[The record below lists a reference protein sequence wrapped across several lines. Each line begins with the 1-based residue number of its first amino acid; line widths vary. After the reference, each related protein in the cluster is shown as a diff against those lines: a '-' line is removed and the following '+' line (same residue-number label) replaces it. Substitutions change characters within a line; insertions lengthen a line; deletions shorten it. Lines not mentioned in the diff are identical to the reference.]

1 LGNIVP
7 RLISLRPLTKKEIA
21 LARELGIRRLYL
33 PNLTEAESDKFFE
46 GFDRFWGQ
54 LVKHFGANHAFWRNV
69 TSSKMQEWERS
80 ATYLGLVLFTLR
92 QKEGEVPQSIVI
104 VCASLEEEDVCQDW
118 AEKMGWE
125 VHRKPG
131 LLIPRMVR
139 RLLQEVV
146 NLKSFLH
153 MLSAFLYRKWFSKSS
168 IPEGLL
174 PEKGVLIASLF
185 YRTSFSDGKY
195 IDPFFGNLHS
205 ILKESG
211 HSVTYLCAPLD
222 DIKESVKRVTECKEI
237 AIFIPYSIL
246 TWTELILSALRVLLR
261 RLRLLKTEF
270 LGCDFSRLLM
280 WNARRFEY
288 SFNLDSEFFY
298 AAVKKLTQSNQ
309 FSALIQL
316 YEGNVFERACI
327 QAFRKSGQG
336 QVVGYSHAVVFSLN
350 LKIRMTESE
359 KDVKPEPDFLV
370 TSGPETKRLIVR
382 YGNREGADIV
392 AACSLRH
399 IPVNDRVKKEKTDRA
414 NILIALDGVNGCAT
428 VLDWLME
435 NAEIFRGYDVVLRAH
450 PNVPLKRLLGQCL
463 NELPNHFRRSDDDL
477 ETDLER
483 CFCVV
488 YRQTSVGLQALM
500 NGVPVIHLAI
510 DAPLPCDP
518 IINLKSFKWEVSTPE
533 ELVGALQEIALLD
546 EKKMG
551 KSIDVAKEYVN
562 DYFALPNE
570 RNLQAFM
577 SGYHYQ

>member
-222 DIKESVKRVTECKEI
+222 DIKESVK
-237 AIFIPYSIL
+237 
-246 TWTELILSALRVLLR
+246 
-261 RLRLLKTEF
+261 
-270 LGCDFSRLLM
+270 
-280 WNARRFEY
+280 
-288 SFNLDSEFFY
+288 
-298 AAVKKLTQSNQ
+298 
-309 FSALIQL
+309 
-316 YEGNVFERACI
+316 
-327 QAFRKSGQG
+327 
-336 QVVGYSHAVVFSLN
+336 
-350 LKIRMTESE
+350 SE
-359 KDVKPEPDFLV
+359 K
-370 TSGPETKRLIVR
+370 
-382 YGNREGADIV
+382 GNGMQRD
-392 AACSLRH
+392 CHFHSLF
-399 IPVNDRVKKEKTDRA
+399 NTYMD
-414 NILIALDGVNGCAT
+414 
-428 VLDWLME
+428 
-435 NAEIFRGYDVVLRAH
+435 
-450 PNVPLKRLLGQCL
+450 
-463 NELPNHFRRSDDDL
+463 
-477 ETDLER
+477 
-483 CFCVV
+483 
-488 YRQTSVGLQALM
+488 
-500 NGVPVIHLAI
+500 
-510 DAPLPCDP
+510 
-518 IINLKSFKWEVSTPE
+518 
-533 ELVGALQEIALLD
+533 
-546 EKKMG
+546 
-551 KSIDVAKEYVN
+551 
-562 DYFALPNE
+562 
-570 RNLQAFM
+570 
-577 SGYHYQ
+577 